1 MTTTL
6 TRTERRLRK
15 EIREI
20 AIHAEMDVWNIELY
34 RPGPTRRDNLRVMK
48 DKFIRGEVII
58 RYALLDEFLTDI
70 ICDYYFRRPKGASF
84 RGLWRTKHFKVF
96 MHYLMDE
103 TFLLKKLAMV
113 EAIKAVPVEV
123 SKAIRRINDIR
134 NALAHSIFPEQR
146 RRYMPDGKVLYQG
159 VDSSRLRAL

>member
-1 MTTTL
+1 
-6 TRTERRLRK
+6 
-15 EIREI
+15 
-20 AIHAEMDVWNIELY
+20 
-34 RPGPTRRDNLRVMK
+34 
-48 DKFIRGEVII
+48 
-58 RYALLDEFLTDI
+58 
-70 ICDYYFRRPKGASF
+70 
-84 RGLWRTKHFKVF
+84 

-159 VDSSRLRAL
+159 VDIFSVAGIVKFQEDFQTARIWLARWVFR